1 MRKRAIPSRRRRSLR
16 TVSTVSLVAA
26 LGLALTGGCD
36 EPEAETLES
45 EAADAGQ
52 IHLSDGPPRPDLGGA
67 ESAPP
72 DEHDRASLVEHA
84 RPLEV
89 MPDAEAKF
97 YEVLELI
104 DNEYVDGPLGR
115 DELYTAALEGV
126 MDRLIQHPHAEI
138 NALLSPRELEELHAG
153 TAGSIV
159 GIGVAIELVADV
171 VVVREVIAGGPAEA
185 AGLKPGDRILGVN
198 GKRIN
203 ATPLLEVVGEIR
215 GEAGTTVDIFVQ
227 RDTEEW
233 TETLTRGEVEIE
245 AVHHRMLDA
254 RVGLLRI
261 DAFSETTEAQVDA
274 ALASL
279 LDEGAEA
286 LVLDLRHCPG
296 GLLESALAVSSRF
309 LAPGQRIVSMQG
321 KDGDTK
327 QIDAEGDHPWSDRP
341 LSVLVGP
348 YTASGAEI
356 LASALAHHGRAR
368 LVGQATKGKG
378 TVESVHKLDN
388 GWAVKLTVKRLFSPD
403 GQARHGRGI
412 EPHFI
417 VAGNE
422 ATMKGPFDQVTLE
435 ADPQLRAAAEL
446 LSP

>member
-1 MRKRAIPSRRRRSLR
+1 MNTRNLPPRRRRPLR
-16 TVSTVSLVAA
+16 TVTALSFAA
-26 LGLALTGGCD
+26 GLGLALAGGCD
-36 EPEAETLES
+36 DVDPEGV
-45 EAADAGQ
+45 ADDGP
-52 IHLSDGPPRPDLGGA
+52 IHLSQGPPHADVGSEGSDDPAGA
-67 ESAPP
+67 AI
-72 DEHDRASLVEHA
+72 HVEHE

-104 DNEYVDGPLGR
+104 DREYVDGPLGR

-171 VVVREVIAGGPAEA
+171 VVIREVIAGGPAEA
-185 AGLKPGDRILGVN
+185 GKLRPGDRILGVN

-203 ATPLLEVVGEIR
+203 ETPLIEVVGEIR

-245 AVHHRMLDA
+245 AVNGRMLDE

-261 DAFSETTEAQVDA
+261 DAFNERTVEQVDA
-274 ALASL
+274 TIQSL
-279 LDEGAEA
+279 LDEGAQA

-296 GLLESALAVSSRF
+296 GLLDPALAVSSRF
-309 LAPGQRIVSMQG
+309 LAPGQRIVSMRG
-321 KDGDTK
+321 KGG
-327 QIDAEGDHPWSDRP
+327 QERHVEAEGEHPWSDKP
-341 LSVLVGP
+341 MTVIVGE

-356 LASALAHHGRAR
+356 LAAALAHHGRAH
-368 LVGQATKGKG
+368 LVGERTKGKG

-388 GWAVKLTVKRLFSPD
+388 GWAVKLSIHRFFSPD
-403 GQARHGRGI
+403 GQARHGRGV
-412 EPHFI
+412 EPDFF
-417 VAGNE
+417 VPGSKAAMKVPFEE
-422 ATMKGPFDQVTLE
+422 ATVEG
-435 ADPQLRAAAEL
+435 DPQLRAAVEL
-446 LSP
+446 VSP